1 MTSTALADVLLAL
14 CLIAGFPL
22 LLFGFPGLWV
32 MVLGVVGYAALTG
45 FKTVGTIT
53 IATVVALAFAGE
65 LVEWWLGFRIAARY
79 GGSRR
84 AGWGALL
91 GGIVGAGMGIPV
103 PVIGSVVGAFAG
115 AFVGAAL
122 FEFLGSGQALT
133 SVRVGWGAVLGRAAG
148 AAVKVGLG
156 LAIAVIGVFAA
167 VRG

>member
-1 MTSTALADVLLAL
+1 LTTATWAGVLLGV

-32 MVLGVVGYAALTG
+32 MVLGVVCYAALTG

-53 IATVVALAFAGE
+53 IAAVLALAFAGE
-65 LVEWWLGFRIAARY
+65 LAEWWLGFRIATRY

-91 GGIVGAGMGIPV
+91 GGIVGAGMGVPV
-103 PVIGSVVGAFAG
+103 PVIGSVIGAFVG
-115 AFVGAAL
+115 SFVGAAL
-122 FEFLGSGQALT
+122 FEFFGSGEAHT
-133 SVRVGWGAVLGRAAG
+133 AVRVGWGAVIGRAAG

-156 LAIAVIGVFAA
+156 LTIAVIGVWGA
-167 VRG
+167 VRR